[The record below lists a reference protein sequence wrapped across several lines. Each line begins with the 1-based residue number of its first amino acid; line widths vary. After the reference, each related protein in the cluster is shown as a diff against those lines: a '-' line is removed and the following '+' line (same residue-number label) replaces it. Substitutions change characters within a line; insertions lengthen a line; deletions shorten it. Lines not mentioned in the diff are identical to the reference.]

1 MQEVAKTLEIGLLEM
16 LENLRKNHIDII
28 PIIEEELSQI
38 VPQII
43 ETVIKNTYRVKVE
56 GI

>member
-1 MQEVAKTLEIGLLEM
+1 MQEVAKTLELGLLEM
-16 LENLRKNHIDII
+16 LKRLRENHIDII

-43 ETVIKNTYRVKVE
+43 EDIIKSAYRVKVE